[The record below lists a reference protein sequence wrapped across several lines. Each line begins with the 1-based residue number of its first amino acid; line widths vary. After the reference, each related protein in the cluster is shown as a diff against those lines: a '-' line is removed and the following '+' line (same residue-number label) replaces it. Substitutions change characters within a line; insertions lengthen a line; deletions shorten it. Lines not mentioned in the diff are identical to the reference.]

1 MTPIMQYDPF
11 QKKAIDYINEGFSVI
26 VAAPTGAGKTA
37 IAEHVI
43 QTSLERR
50 QKVIYTA
57 PIKALSNQKYR
68 DFSKTYPDQVGILTG
83 DVTINANAPTL
94 IMTTEI
100 FRNKILEE
108 HSSLADYAWIIFDE
122 MHYLDDWE
130 RGSAWEESLI
140 FLPDHMNFLGLSATI
155 PNVDELAR
163 WLSDIHHHPVKVVL
177 EEKRP
182 VPLHFFF
189 QAQNIVYEDLNKLR
203 KSAYHLP
210 WGHISH
216 GRVPR
221 SVETKPNRVAALIK
235 HLKENDC
242 LPCIYFAFG
251 RRRTEELA
259 KEMLIYDLLTPEE
272 KTKITELFDELCKK
286 YEVNHDATAYDLR
299 PLVERGIAFHHAG
312 MLPTLKEVIEQLF
325 TTRLIKIIFTTET
338 FALGINMPARSVIFD
353 ELRKFYGF
361 AFRPLKNRDFY
372 QMAGRAG
379 RRSIDKEG
387 FVFLRVNPHQV
398 AAEEI
403 NHMLNGEPEK
413 VLSRFNAS
421 YATLL
426 NLYAKYNEK
435 LYDIYPLSFHYFQER
450 KMMRNRALNYL
461 HAKVQLL
468 KELGHIRKNK
478 LTEKGMFA
486 SKLYGY
492 EILLAEFYVAGTLEK
507 LSIVELAVLAVA
519 IVYEPRKGIPKPK
532 LSTLAKNL
540 EKIANDIIFPL
551 HKKEHSF
558 HITNLS
564 KACSFHLS
572 PAIEGWMKNEPF
584 EQILGY
590 TEVDEGEVVRYFRMG
605 LQILREIQDTP
616 ISDDLKQRI
625 QKAAYI
631 INRDVV
637 DAEKQLRG

>member
-1 MTPIMQYDPF
+1 MKYDPF
-11 QKKAIDYINEGFSVI
+11 QKQAIDHINEGFSVI

-43 QTSLERR
+43 ETSLQQRR
-50 QKVIYTA
+50 KVIYTS

-68 DFSKTYPDQVGILTG
+68 DFTKSYPDQVGILTG
-83 DVTINANAPTL
+83 DVTINAHASTL

-122 MHYLDDWE
+122 MHYIDDWE

-155 PNVDELAR
+155 PNVNELAK
-163 WLSDIHHHPVKVVL
+163 WLIDIHRHPVKVVV
-177 EEKRP
+177 ENKRP
-182 VPLHFFF
+182 VPLHFYF
-189 QAQNIVYEDLNKLR
+189 QCQNVVYEDINKL
-203 KSAYHLP
+203 KKAGYQLP
-210 WGHISH
+210 WGHTSH
-216 GRVPR
+216 GKIPR
-221 SVETKPNRVAALIK
+221 NVETKPNRASTLLK
-235 HLKENDC
+235 HLKDNDC

-251 RRRTEELA
+251 RKRTEELA
-259 KEMLIYDLLTPEE
+259 KETMIFDFLSPEE
-272 KTKITELFDELCKK
+272 KIKISELFDELCKK
-286 YEVNHDATAYDLR
+286 YEVTHDVTAYDLK

-325 TTRLIKIIFTTET
+325 TTRLIKVIFTTET

-361 AFRPLKNRDFY
+361 AFRPLKTRDFY

-379 RRSIDKEG
+379 RRSIDQEG

-398 AAEEI
+398 AIDEI
-403 NHMLNGEPEK
+403 NQMINGEPEK

-435 LYDIYPLSFHYFQER
+435 LYDIYSLSFHYFQER

-468 KELGHIRKNK
+468 KELDHIRKNK
-478 LTEKGMFA
+478 LTEKGLFA

-492 EILLAEFYVAGTLEK
+492 EIILAELYTQGVLEK
-507 LSIVELAVLAVA
+507 LSVVELAVLAVA
-519 IVYEPRKGIPKPK
+519 IVYEPRKGIPKPR
-532 LSTLAKNL
+532 LSPLAKNL
-540 EKIANDIIFPL
+540 EKVANDIVFPL

-564 KACSFHLS
+564 KGCSFHLA

-590 TEVDEGEVVRYFRMG
+590 SEVDEGEIVRYFRMG
-605 LQILREIQDTP
+605 LQILREIMETP
-616 ISDDLKQRI
+616 ISDELKQKI
-625 QKAAYI
+625 KKCAYT
-631 INRDVV
+631 INRDVI